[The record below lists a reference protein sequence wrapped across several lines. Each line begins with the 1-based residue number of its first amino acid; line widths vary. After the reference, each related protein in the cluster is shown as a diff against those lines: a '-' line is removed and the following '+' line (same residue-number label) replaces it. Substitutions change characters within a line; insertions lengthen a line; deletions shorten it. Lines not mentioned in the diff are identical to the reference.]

1 MNTETALNTVR
12 ELGHIFAVSLAEKTG
27 KSSTDNDLMNG
38 LAAYEIL
45 SLKGEFEDLDKSVDI
60 ILRIVYEQAKLMLNK
75 E

>member
-45 SLKGEFEDLDKSVDI
+45 GLKGEFEDLDKSVDI
-60 ILRIVYEQAKLMLNK
+60 IIRIVYEQAKMMLNK

>member
-1 MNTETALNTVR
+1 MNTEAALITVR

-38 LAAYEIL
+38 LAAYEML
-45 SLKGEFEDLDKSVDI
+45 NLKGEFEDLDKSVDI

>member
-1 MNTETALNTVR
+1 MNTEAALNTVR
-12 ELGHIFAVSLAEKTG
+12 ELGHIFAVSLVEKTG

-38 LAAYEIL
+38 LAAYEML